1 MATLIHIHVLVSV
14 LLLIASIPIFFEKE
28 DRKLG
33 ARFILCAPVWPIAL
47 VVLMVIGIVKLFVVA
62 EWVPKKR
69 EDKGGVE
76 LFDPRYRPTEGG
88 MGRASNPVTAAP
100 MTAIP
105 EPPKKN

>member
-1 MATLIHIHVLVSV
+1 MTTLLTIYVLIFV
-14 LLLIASIPIFFEKE
+14 LLLIASIPTIFEQD

-33 ARFILCAPVWPIAL
+33 ARVLLCAPVWPIAL
-47 VVLMVIGIVKLFVVA
+47 VVLLVIGIVKLFVVA

>member
-1 MATLIHIHVLVSV
+1 MTTLLTIYVLVSV
-14 LLLIASIPIFFEKE
+14 PLLIASIPIFFDQE

-33 ARFILCAPVWPIAL
+33 ARILLCVPVWPIAL
-47 VVLMVIGIVKLFVVA
+47 VVLLVIGIIKLFVVA

-100 MTAIP
+100 MTDIP
-105 EPPKKN
+105 KPPKK